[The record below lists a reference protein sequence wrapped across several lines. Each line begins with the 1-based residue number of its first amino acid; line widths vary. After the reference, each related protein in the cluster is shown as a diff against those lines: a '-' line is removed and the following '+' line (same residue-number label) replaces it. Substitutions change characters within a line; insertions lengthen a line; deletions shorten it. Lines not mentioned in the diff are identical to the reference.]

1 LNFLVIKFVNQTQM
15 TSKQWTLVMVA
26 LVAAG
31 ICLYFNRDWFASEH
45 IQISHRARAGGLARF
60 RKRPQAQ
67 AQNAAPLMFEFDR
80 KLKLT
85 SVQVLPVSDI
95 ETNKYPQPIWHLVSD
110 SNSVPTKGF
119 QYGIDLPGMR
129 PARKGVVASPIEPGI
144 KYRLL
149 IQAGSLKASHDFAL
163 EPAAQ

>member
-1 LNFLVIKFVNQTQM
+1 M
-15 TSKQWTLVMVA
+15 TSKQWTLIAVV

-31 ICLYFNRDWFASEH
+31 LCLYFNKDWFASDH
-45 IQISHRARAGGLARF
+45 IQIYHRLRPGGLARF
-60 RKRPQAQ
+60 RRRPQPEAV
-67 AQNAAPLMFEFDR
+67 APVMFGFDR

-85 SVQVLPVSDI
+85 SVEVIPVSDI

-119 QYGIDLPGMR
+119 QYGMDVPGMR
-129 PARKGVVASPIEPGI
+129 PATKGVIASQLEPGT

-149 IQAGSLKASHDFAL
+149 IQAGSLKATHDFAL
-163 EPAAQ
+163 EPPAQ